1 MQRGSPR
8 PDIFEVD
15 GAVAMMVH
23 VVVRTVVARGFVKG
37 IIIIIII
44 VQQLLPA
51 VEKFRKSSRQ

>member
-37 IIIIIII
+37 IIIII

>member
-51 VEKFRKSSRQ
+51 VENF